1 MNQDQA
7 ELEAA
12 ITGASDYAR
21 LEHYNGE
28 VVLEYSPSL
37 HAYTIVEDGVRFLV
51 PGTTTVVGM
60 IDKSGALTQWAAN
73 MTVQWFL
80 ENFPD
85 AGARETL
92 AANYQHFK
100 GKLPWEDGA
109 EGTYSYVVKAETKD
123 IAKLL
128 NESRFNYRQ
137 ISKDACD
144 VGHMAHEWLERYIK
158 AMLPGAITDCMV
170 RPLPAEKRAA
180 SCVEAALA
188 WFAKHKFEPIFSE
201 KKLYSRR
208 YGYAGTCDWLAYV
221 TSCGDP
227 ECCPFLGEALVLG
240 DFKSSNNLYDEYFCQ
255 LASYRQAIEE
265 EWPELQ
271 IGACTL
277 LRLGKEDGEFEVRTS
292 TQEEFDSDFDG
303 FLGCLSMYHWQKQR
317 SLNKRYERETAKA
330 EAKAAKAEALA
341 QEKEEKARI
350 KAEAKAEKD
359 RLKDEAKAAK
369 EAAREAAGK
378 APRKAPKRAVV
389 REAPSSSIPIDIEEP
404 VKKQKKQTTIP
415 IEIEIEAA

>member
-1 MNQDQA
+1 
-7 ELEAA
+7 
-12 ITGASDYAR
+12 
-21 LEHYNGE
+21 
-28 VVLEYSPSL
+28 
-37 HAYTIVEDGVRFLV
+37 
-51 PGTTTVVGM
+51 
-60 IDKSGALTQWAAN
+60 
-73 MTVQWFL
+73 
-80 ENFPD
+80 
-85 AGARETL
+85 
-92 AANYQHFK
+92 
-100 GKLPWEDGA
+100 
-109 EGTYSYVVKAETKD
+109 
-123 IAKLL
+123 
-128 NESRFNYRQ
+128 
-137 ISKDACD
+137 
-144 VGHMAHEWLERYIK
+144 MAHEWLERYIK

-341 QEKEEKARI
+341 QVPGKVLVTGHTDNQPIRTVRFPSNWHLSDERANAVRAILVSRNVAAERI
-350 KAEAKAEKD
+350 NAE
-359 RLKDEAKAAK
+359 
-369 EAAREAAGK
+369 G
-378 APRKAPKRAVV
+378 RA
-389 REAPSSSIPIDIEEP
+389 DGEP
-404 VKKQKKQTTIP
+404 VVVNDTP
-415 IEIEIEAA
+415 ANRARNRRVEITLMASRTGAAT